1 MARVQMVAGWT
12 VKLHGPVAR
21 LLETELGPAMVR
33 DAQAACPVDTG
44 KLKASIH
51 QEMRA
56 DGMAVQIH
64 ADAKAEGADG
74 REEDYTYA
82 GYVELGTR
90 HMAPQPYL
98 RAALYR
104 RRQP

>member
-1 MARVQMVAGWT
+1 MARVRMVAGWSAQL
-12 VKLHGPVAR
+12 KGPIR
-21 LLETELGPAMVR
+21 ELLETHYGPAITT

-51 QEMRA
+51 QVMRD

-74 REEDYTYA
+74 TELDYTYA
-82 GYVELGTR
+82 GYVEEGTR
-90 HMAPQPYL
+90 HMAAQPYL
-98 RAALYR
+98 RPALW
-104 RRQP
+104 RQRS